1 MCVYVSEYY
10 RHWSDAGN
18 VIDVV
23 IVALVFAVA
32 VVRSFFS
39 LLLLFLLMFVID
51 VMFDTHF
58 K

>member
-10 RHWSDAGN
+10 RHWSDASN

-32 VVRSFFS
+32 VVRSFFHYCCYS
-39 LLLLFLLMFVID
+39 C
-51 VMFDTHF
+51 
-58 K
+58 